1 MMPEPAHLRLL
12 ASPRIRL
19 MLLILCA
26 AQIIFTTVEYAFPI
40 AIRGAVKMKDYDAF
54 FVAGQMFWEGIL
66 TEAYR
71 TETLFEAQRRITGT
85 ESFMPWTYPPQFN
98 LVTAVLALMPVWLGY
113 ALFISA
119 TFVAYVAVLRRL
131 AGDRWIVVLLALFP
145 SVVICIRTGQNGF
158 LVGALLGL
166 FALLMLDRR
175 TVAGLPLA
183 LLTIKPHYL
192 PGIGLYLLFR
202 GEWRIIATGA
212 IATAA
217 ILGVATAAFGVAI
230 WPAFVGAIPEA
241 GYYLELGAYPL
252 FRMTSVYAA
261 LHTLGLAPGVAMGVQ
276 VAVGLV
282 GLGVLAWAG
291 RQGWPPRQVL
301 GVALMGSLFFSP
313 YAYDYDLPILG
324 VALAVLMPD
333 ILARGTQRQVAVL
346 LMGCWATTFA
356 SLGVALSDDSTA
368 TVLSEAMRDAP
379 PSLGAWVLIP
389 VCLLVIRI
397 IRQRERAAA

>member
-1 MMPEPAHLRLL
+1 MQTPAHLRLL
-12 ASPRIRL
+12 DSPRIRW
-19 MLLILCA
+19 MILILCA
-26 AQIIFTTVEYAFPI
+26 AQILFTTLEFAFPI
-40 AIRGAVKMKDYDAF
+40 QIRGEVQMKDYDAF
-54 FVAGQMFWEGIL
+54 YVAGRMFWDGSL
-66 TEAYR
+66 FDAYR

-98 LVTAVLALMPVWLGY
+98 LVTAVLALMPLWLGY
-113 ALFISA
+113 ALFTTA
-119 TFVAYVAVLRRL
+119 TFLAYVLVLRRL
-131 AGDRWIVVLLALFP
+131 AGDRWIIVLLALFP

-158 LVGALLGL
+158 LMGALLGL

-212 IATAA
+212 AATVA
-217 ILGVATAAFGVAI
+217 ILGLATVTFGTGI
-230 WPAFVGAIPEA
+230 WPAFLGAIPEA
-241 GYYLELGAYPL
+241 GHYLELGAYPL

-276 VAVGLV
+276 VAVGLA

-324 VALAVLMPD
+324 VALAVLLGD
-333 ILARGTQRQVAVL
+333 ILARGTSRQIAVL

-356 SLGVALSDDSTA
+356 SLGVD
-368 TVLSEAMRDAP
+368 
-379 PSLGAWVLIP
+379 
-389 VCLLVIRI
+389 
-397 IRQRERAAA
+397 